1 MKHKYQKPQI
11 EVITMRVE
19 ESLLTSN
26 SKLIRTVGDGA
37 RYWKG
42 TVPTGGQTWG
52 IVDAPAEIKFDHGQ
66 GAGGSGNRAPYNPW
80 TAWDE

>member
-19 ESLLTSN
+19 ESLLISN
-26 SKLIRTVGDGA
+26 SKLIRTVGNGV
-37 RYWKG
+37 RNWQG

-52 IVDAPAEIKFDHGQ
+52 IVDAGAKIEFDHGQ
-66 GAGGSGNRAPYNPW
+66 GSGGGGNRAPYNPW